1 MLINY
6 VFTLLINYFIEI
18 GVVKK
23 MEQNKLDR
31 INELARAAKVRELTE
46 EEKEEQARLRKE
58 YVALVHNNLRGH
70 LENIRIV
77 EPDGKIHAIKE
88 K

>member
-1 MLINY
+1 
-6 VFTLLINYFIEI
+6 
-18 GVVKK
+18 

-31 INELARAAKVRELTE
+31 INELARESKIRELTKD
-46 EEKEEQARLRKE
+46 EKDEQARLRKE

-77 EPDGKIHAIKE
+77 EPDGRVHAIKE